1 MALTTWATINPDMI
15 NTAVSEQ
22 PTRVCSVC
30 GVNNLG
36 YTGSYYVRDEFWLC
50 PDCLN
55 KLRNL
60 IAKETQYDLS

>member
-1 MALTTWATINPDMI
+1 MS
-15 NTAVSEQ
+15 NTAFGVIKQDYTYASMP
-22 PTRVCSVC
+22 PTRVCNVC
-30 GVNNLG
+30 GHRESDCN
-36 YTGSYYVRDEFWLC
+36 YAKDEFWLC